1 MSKGETVYTKSHKQ
15 SWWSQIKFYQRHR
28 AAQGKPVSDGWC
40 AHTFQEKFGEWP
52 NGLSDFPMEIT
63 PEVSNHI
70 KHKLIKFAKGRER
83 AQQIAKKPVNDLL
96 TPQDYSAHYEP
107 PEGSDGQLIIE
118 AKRKLQKNVN
128 SVSQ

>member
-1 MSKGETVYTKSHKQ
+1 
-15 SWWSQIKFYQRHR
+15 
-28 AAQGKPVSDGWC
+28 
-40 AHTFQEKFGEWP
+40 HTFQEKFGEWP

-70 KHKLIKFAKGRER
+70 KHKLIKFAKRRER
-83 AQQIAKKPVNDLL
+83 LQQMGKKPYQDLF
-96 TPQDYSAHYEP
+96 PPPSASINYEP

-128 SVSQ
+128 SASQ